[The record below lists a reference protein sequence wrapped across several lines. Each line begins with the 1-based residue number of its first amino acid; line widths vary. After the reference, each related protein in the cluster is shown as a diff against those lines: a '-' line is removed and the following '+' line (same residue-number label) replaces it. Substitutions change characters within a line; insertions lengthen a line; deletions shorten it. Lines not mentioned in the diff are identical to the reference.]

1 MSTLRVN
8 RKPNNLLYAEMI
20 IALLFFVISFAV
32 IIRVFASADGLE
44 RRSRQRQSAALC
56 AQSIAEAYSVTA
68 DVRKSVN
75 LALGADMRDF
85 SGNAEVGLDSGFYPV
100 SSTDQAEIILLLS
113 ETEEKTGAGVYSE
126 LTVEF
131 YDSLGE
137 ERTPVYSLKCGSY
150 APEGGAAVG

>member
-68 DVRKSVN
+68 DVQKSVN

-100 SSTDQAEIILLLS
+100 NSTDQAEIILLLS

-137 ERTPVYSLKCGSY
+137 ERTSVYSLKCGSY

>member
-68 DVRKSVN
+68 DVQKSVN

-100 SSTDQAEIILLLS
+100 NSTDQAEIILLLS

-126 LTVEF
+126 LMVEF

-137 ERTPVYSLKCGSY
+137 ERSPVYSLKCGSY

>member
-1 MSTLRVN
+1 MSTLKVN
-8 RKPNNLLYAEMI
+8 RKPNNLLYVEMI

-68 DVRKSVN
+68 DVQKSVN